1 MPKSPN
7 RHRIWLMPITIL
19 LCVAI
24 FIVVKQKKDVAMTT
38 VKAGFPP
45 MGELSKGQKET
56 LGNFARNFAGLLR
69 EGKSEEAA
77 SMFDNAALLQRTLA
91 GVVIP
96 TKAYGNFVSGALKG
110 MDTRGAG
117 LFAALLNGNF
127 DFLRITDTTGEPELL
142 FRFVSDKG
150 FDYYRFKFDFLGE
163 NDAPRMT
170 DFYNFNG
177 GEYASQSM
185 RRAVL
190 PLILE
195 MGGQLADGSGMS
207 VNDEL
212 FLESMEKIQEL
223 TGHIQ
228 TGETYLAL
236 KLLNELPAPLL
247 NERFVRGM
255 ELQVLSG
262 MPEKEKEYI
271 AAMENLMKTFPDDPS
286 LKLLMLD
293 FYRLKKDTKK
303 VFALLDEIE
312 AEVGVDPY
320 HEILRG
326 SLYLVEKDY
335 ANAQKSAWSAI
346 SADSTVKEA
355 WLIILDAGLKGNDH
369 RSVASALSAMHSDFG
384 LELGKSA
391 YNDPIYQEF
400 FKSPEGK
407 AFKAILEG
415 GEATEILKD
424 LGTL

>member
-1 MPKSPN
+1 
-7 RHRIWLMPITIL
+7 
-19 LCVAI
+19 
-24 FIVVKQKKDVAMTT
+24 MTT
-38 VKAGFPP
+38 VSVQFPP
-45 MGELSKGQKET
+45 IGELSKGQKET

-77 SMFDNAALLQRTLA
+77 AMFDNSALLQRTLS

-96 TKAYGNFVSGALKG
+96 TKTYDNFVSGAMEG
-110 MDTRGAG
+110 MDTKGAG
-117 LFAALLNGNF
+117 LFAALLYGNF
-127 DFLRITDTTGEPELL
+127 DFLRLTNSSGDPELL

-163 NDAPRMT
+163 NGTPRMT

-185 RRAVL
+185 RRTVL
-190 PLILE
+190 PLVLE
-195 MGGQLADGSGMS
+195 MGGKLADGSGMT
-207 VNDEL
+207 VNDAL
-212 FLESMEKIQEL
+212 FLENMDKIQKL

-228 TGETYLAL
+228 SGETYLAL
-236 KLLNELPAPLL
+236 KLLNELPSPLL

-271 AAMENLMKTFPDDPS
+271 AAMENLMKTFPEDPS

-326 SLYLVEKDY
+326 SLYLAEEDY
-335 ANAQKSAWSAI
+335 ANAQKCAWSSI
-346 SADSTVKEA
+346 SADATVKEA
-355 WLIILDAGLKGNDH
+355 WLIILDAGLKGKDH

-384 LELGKSA
+384 LELGDSA
-391 YNDPIYQEF
+391 YKDPIYEEF

-415 GEATEILKD
+415 GEANEILKD